1 LQIENAT
8 LCAMRNL
15 RLLLFALLIASVL
28 LAASRAFW
36 EAHLVCPMPVPT
48 GIDRTTFIID
58 LQTRPIWSP
67 PTVPTYDIFR
77 QSFSELPVKAPS
89 DAVSLRIFRYD
100 ETVFLLILF
109 AAVSSAVCG
118 LLYLFIRRGVRDV
131 VLHYALFV
139 AAGYFSFMLPS
150 YPLWCWG
157 GGMVFSFFGVG
168 LGIIL
173 GTILWMSRAPNT
185 AT

>member
-1 LQIENAT
+1 
-8 LCAMRNL
+8 MRNL

-36 EAHLVCPMPVPT
+36 EAHLVCPIPVSA
-48 GIDRTTFIID
+48 GIDRQTFIID
-58 LQTRPIWSP
+58 LQAQPIWSP

-77 QSFSELPVKAPS
+77 QSFSELPVKEPS

-100 ETVFLLILF
+100 ETVFLFILF

-118 LLYLFIRRGVRDV
+118 LLYLFIRKGMRDI

-139 AAGYFSFMLPS
+139 AVGYVLLMVPC
-150 YPLWCWG
+150 YPIWCWG
-157 GGMVFSFFGVG
+157 GEMIFSLFGIG
-168 LGIIL
+168 FGILL
-173 GTILWMSRAPNT
+173 GTLLWKRHAPNT